1 MKLLFKNNRGATAV
15 EFALVILP
23 VLMFIVG
30 IMQVAWVIW
39 ADNLLHVAVDTASRC
54 GAISTS
60 KTPPCASG
68 NMTTTANVVFA
79 PLSGA
84 TWSNNSSC
92 SAGSTGLTGSYTINI
107 LGVGGSQWFEGLTLT
122 VNAKS
127 CYPHPTVT

>member
-23 VLMFIVG
+23 VLMFIIG
-30 IMQVAWVIW
+30 IVQVAWVVW
-39 ADNLLHVAVDTASRC
+39 ADNLLHVAVDAASRC
-54 GAISTS
+54 GAISSS

-68 NMTTTANVVFA
+68 NMTTTANAVFA

-92 SAGSTGLTGSYTINI
+92 SAGSIGLTGSYTINI
-107 LGVGGSQWFEGLTLT
+107 LGVGGSKWFEALTLT
-122 VNAKS
+122 MTAQS
-127 CYPHPTVT
+127 CYPTVT